1 MGEYEDP
8 RESWDSYF
16 IQLAVQVAARGTCPR
31 RQVGA
36 VLTQKNHLRSTGY
49 NGSSSGQ
56 PHCLEVGCLLNG
68 EGRCQ
73 RTIHA
78 EANAIR
84 DAHPTALENG
94 VLFVTDMPCPGC
106 AKLIACCPLKEVVY
120 LRPYHAADAKE
131 SEDIIQE
138 AGIALRQY
146 EPLLEQDYPA
156 HSD

>member
-1 MGEYEDP
+1 MAEDP

-49 NGSSSGQ
+49 NGSSAGQ
-56 PHCLEVGCLLNG
+56 PHCLDVGCLLNSK
-68 EGRCQ
+68 GRCQ

-84 DAHPTALENG
+84 DAHPSSLEDG
-94 VLFVTDMPCPGC
+94 VLWVTDMPCPNC
-106 AKLIACCPLKEVVY
+106 AKLIACCPLEEVVY
-120 LRPYHAADAKE
+120 LRPYHASEAKK
-131 SEDIIQE
+131 SEDIIKQ
-138 AGIALRQY
+138 AGIKLRQY
-146 EPLLEQDYPA
+146 KPLLAQDHPA
-156 HSD
+156 FEEDS